1 MRVGVRE
8 YYEKQFATLKT
19 FEQVE
24 ARCMP
29 GEFDSDVEASDSED
43 TEQKQ
48 SEFAMKISNYANIVL
63 LVFKVSEFTRQ
74 VAQLQSRT
82 WVVQSTEREIVC
94 CAELLIRLGCEN
106 RRCMQRSGRGP
117 WRLRHPRL
125 TRCWI
130 SWPGVSCGSRTFP

>member
-8 YYEKQFATLKT
+8 YYEKQLVTLRT

-29 GEFDSDVEASDSED
+29 GELDSDVEASELED

-63 LVFKVSEFTRQ
+63 LVFKV
-74 VAQLQSRT
+74 
-82 WVVQSTEREIVC
+82 
-94 CAELLIRLGCEN
+94 
-106 RRCMQRSGRGP
+106 RSGVG
-117 WRLRHPRL
+117 L
-125 TRCWI
+125 C
-130 SWPGVSCGSRTFP
+130 SCRVGHG